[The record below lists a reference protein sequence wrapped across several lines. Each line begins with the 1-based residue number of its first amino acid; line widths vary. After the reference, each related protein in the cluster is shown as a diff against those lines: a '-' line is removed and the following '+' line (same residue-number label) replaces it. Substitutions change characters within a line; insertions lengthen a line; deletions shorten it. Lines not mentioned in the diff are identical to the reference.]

1 MRPPGPVTRTC
12 MPPTESPKWSPIA
25 CTESRKASSPG
36 LPSRLANRS
45 APLPSGEYSTRAL
58 LTGSAPLLSQA
69 SPAATTALSACVSG
83 AVALYT
89 TMIGVPLASGKDA
102 KGTPI
107 IVVYSATAPLTQADK
122 AVVAAGEVWLK
133 SGAEPVNSARV
144 EYSPDGKGALLFASL
159 DGNPG
164 DEAFRDSVQA
174 IGDHFGDSVGGMQV
188 RVTGPG
194 GLITDVYRIFLNA
207 DVKLLIGTV
216 ILVLILLLVIYRS
229 PVLPFVP
236 LLAVGFGYFV
246 AGGILALIA
255 TALGVTLS
263 GQATSLMVILLFGA
277 GTDYGLLLI
286 SRYREM
292 SSSP

>member
-45 APLPSGEYSTRAL
+45 APLPSGEA
-58 LTGSAPLLSQA
+58 
-69 SPAATTALSACVSG
+69 
-83 AVALYT
+83 
-89 TMIGVPLASGKDA
+89 
-102 KGTPI
+102 
-107 IVVYSATAPLTQADK
+107 
-122 AVVAAGEVWLK
+122 WLK

-216 ILVLILLLVIYRS
+216 
-229 PVLPFVP
+229 
-236 LLAVGFGYFV
+236 
-246 AGGILALIA
+246 
-255 TALGVTLS
+255 
-263 GQATSLMVILLFGA
+263 
-277 GTDYGLLLI
+277 
-286 SRYREM
+286 
-292 SSSP
+292 